1 MCGGSSLP
9 SRRAVYTEGRDEP
22 VAVPADQTQEVEV
35 AKVKEQQ
42 RKPSML
48 SKLYAAVFGK

>member
-22 VAVPADQTQEVEV
+22 VAVPVDQTQEVEV
-35 AKVKEQQ
+35 SKVKEQQ
-42 RKPSML
+42 AKPGLFASL
-48 SKLYAAVFGK
+48 FAAVFGK